1 MAMGTSPLAQRVIR
15 ILAQEEARKLH
26 ATQLQ
31 PEHLLL
37 GVLRT
42 RSEIVHQIFLDLAL
56 SIDSLRTYI
65 IDRLKTNHESFPLG
79 DIPPSTRCKFVLE
92 RSAQEATLL
101 GRELIDVEHIL
112 LACSSEENG
121 LVAQFFKE
129 LEITI
134 KNIRLV
140 VQMIY
145 SERGSSKAEI
155 KEPGFPT
162 LKRQQQV
169 LEEYSI
175 NLTELAR
182 QKKLDPV
189 VGRSKEIRQLMRVL
203 VRRNKNSPVLVGEP
217 GIGKTSIIE
226 GFAQRI
232 ADKTVPVELK
242 NKRVYSLDLGRLIA
256 GTKYRGEFEER
267 LKRIIRELQ
276 KDRDIIV
283 FIDEIHTIVGAGG
296 AEGAIDASNMLKPA
310 LSRREIQCIGAT
322 TLAEYRKY
330 FERDSALERRF
341 QMILVDEPSESETV
355 DILEGIACFYEEHH
369 AVSFTH
375 EALVAAVEL
384 SQRYIN
390 DRSLPDK
397 AIDIIDEAGAKKRI
411 SDITPPKEILE
422 LDKEI
427 DRLNAEKIAL
437 VTIQKYEQAAEIRDE
452 VQVLR
457 NKIDSIYARTKK
469 PDSKEWKTIGEED
482 IYAVVSDL
490 TGIPITRIALSES
503 KRLLSM
509 EESLYKK
516 MVGQK
521 EAIRTV
527 TSAIRRSRVGLYRRK
542 RPIGSFLFLGPT
554 GVGKTYLAKV
564 ISEYLFNDVKALIR
578 IDMSDYMEK
587 HAVARLVGSPPGYVG
602 YEEGGVL
609 TEKIRRRPYAVIL
622 FDEIEKAH
630 HDVYNIL
637 LQVLEEGEL
646 QDHLGHTVSFHNT
659 VIIITSN
666 IGSEQFFGQGLG
678 FASEKGKQLQPLKTN
693 MATLSRSFRPEFL
706 NRLDDIVTFHALDQ
720 THLRSIVKLMIDEL
734 ETGLQATQI
743 KIKLTRSAID
753 YLVEKGYDSKFG
765 ARNLRRLI
773 SREIEDEIAMGILE
787 GRYQYNSHLKIGAKG
802 DELRFSLV
810 DTAEVVTR
818 NLPK

>member
-1 MAMGTSPLAQRVIR
+1 MGTSPLAQRVIR
-15 ILAQEEARKLH
+15 ILAQEEARRLH

-42 RSEIVHQIFLDLAL
+42 RSEIIHQIFVDLAL
-56 SIDSLRTYI
+56 SVDSLRNYVISSVKT
-65 IDRLKTNHESFPLG
+65 DRESFPLG

-92 RSAQEATLL
+92 RSSQEATQL
-101 GRELIDVEHIL
+101 GRNLIDVEHIL
-112 LACSSEENG
+112 LACCNEEYG
-121 LVAQFFKE
+121 IVAQFFKE
-129 LEITI
+129 HEILVN
-134 KNIRLV
+134 NIRLV

-145 SERGSSKAEI
+145 SEKVSSKSDV
-155 KEPGFPT
+155 KEHGFPT
-162 LKRQQQV
+162 LKKNQQ
-169 LEEYSI
+169 LFEEYSV
-175 NLTELAR
+175 NLTEMAR

-203 VRRNKNSPVLVGEP
+203 IRRNKNSPVLVGEP

-232 ADKTVPVELK
+232 ADKMVPSELRK
-242 NKRVYSLDLGRLIA
+242 KQVYSLDLGRLIA

-267 LKRIIRELQ
+267 LKKIIKELQ
-276 KDRDIIV
+276 KNKDIIV

-341 QMILVDEPSESETV
+341 QMILVEPPTVSETV

-369 AVSFTH
+369 SVSFTH

-384 SQRYIN
+384 SQRYIH

-411 SDITPPKEILE
+411 ADSAPPKEVLE
-422 LDKEI
+422 LDREI

-437 VTIQKYEQAAEIRDE
+437 VTMQKYEKAAEIRDE

-457 NKIDSIYARTKK
+457 NKIEQIYIGAQK
-469 PDSKEWKTIGEED
+469 PDTKEWKTINEED
-482 IYAVVSDL
+482 VYTVVSDL
-490 TGIPITRIALSES
+490 TGIPLTRIALSES
-503 KRLLSM
+503 KRLLGL
-509 EESLYKK
+509 EETLYKCV
-516 MVGQK
+516 VGQEK
-521 EAIRTV
+521 AIQTIA
-527 TSAIRRSRVGLYRRK
+527 SAIRRSRVGIHRQK

-554 GVGKTYLAKV
+554 GVGKTFIAKV
-564 ISEYLFNDVKALIR
+564 VADYLFNNKKSLIR

-587 HAVARLVGSPPGYVG
+587 HSVARLIGSPPGYVG

-609 TEKIRRRPYAVIL
+609 TERIRRKPYSVVL

-646 QDHLGHTVSFHNT
+646 QDNLGHTISFHNT

-666 IGSEQFFGQGLG
+666 VGSEQMFNDRMG
-678 FASEKGKQLQPLKTN
+678 FSKNQKTKAGNPSVN
-693 MATLSRSFRPEFL
+693 MTTLSHSFRPEFL
-706 NRLDDIVTFHALDQ
+706 NRLDDIVMFHALEKSHMRQ
-720 THLRSIVKLMIDEL
+720 IVKLMIDDVSS
-734 ETGLQATQI
+734 GLHSMQI
-743 KIKLTRSAID
+743 KIRLTRSAME
-753 YLVEKGYDSKFG
+753 YLVEKGHSSRFG

-773 SREIEDEIAMGILE
+773 SREIEDEIATGILE
-787 GRYQYNSHLKIGAKG
+787 GRYQYNSEIKIGAKN

-810 DTAEVVTR
+810 DRSEIVT
-818 NLPK
+818 KQAQE